1 MKVEFEV
8 LKRQFEK
15 YQSEFEEASIRVLR
29 SGYYVLGP
37 EVKKFEQQFADYCG
51 CKYCVSVGNG
61 LDALRFAVTALG
73 IKEGDEVIV
82 QANTF
87 IATPLAVSEAGAT
100 PVFVD
105 CDSFFGID
113 ANKIEAAISE
123 KTKAIMVVH
132 LYGQPCDIDSIL
144 AIAKKHN
151 LFVIEDCAQAHG
163 ATYKGQKIGSFGDVA
178 CFSFYP
184 TKPVG
189 AFGDAGAVVT
199 NSQAVAEKVQML
211 RNYGSR
217 VKYHHDI
224 LGVNSRLD
232 EMQAALLQVSL
243 AHADEGNVERN
254 EIADI
259 YLKGINNPKVVLP
272 SLREGATHAFHIFAI
287 RCDNRD
293 NLMNYLEENGI
304 HTLTHYPVPCHLAK
318 CYESLGYK
326 SGDFP
331 MTERNASTEIS
342 LPIYVG
348 MPKEEV
354 RNVVEVINKF

>member
-15 YQSEFEEASIRVLR
+15 YQSEFEEAALKVLR

-37 EVKKFEQQFADYCG
+37 EVKKLEEQFAKYCNS
-51 CKYCVSVGNG
+51 KYCVSVGNG

-73 IKEGDEVIV
+73 IAQGDEVIV

-105 CDSFFGID
+105 CDAFYGID
-113 ANKIEAAISE
+113 ADKIEAAISK
-123 KTKAIMVVH
+123 KTKAIMAVH
-132 LYGQPCDIDSIL
+132 LYGQPCDMDKIL

-163 ATYKGQKIGSFGDVA
+163 ATYKGKKIGSFGDVA

-199 NSQAVAEKVQML
+199 NSQEVAEKVQML

-243 AHADEGNVERN
+243 AHADAGNAERN
-254 EIADI
+254 DIANI
-259 YLKGINNPKVVLP
+259 YLTGIKNPKIILP
-272 SLREGATHAFHIFAI
+272 SSRKDVTHAYHIFAI
-287 RCDNRD
+287 RCDDRD
-293 NLMNYLEENGI
+293 NLMNYLKENGI
-304 HTLTHYPVPCHLAK
+304 NTLTHYPVPCHMAK

-326 SGDFP
+326 KGDFP

-348 MPKEEV
+348 MPKEEAEY
-354 RNVVEVINKF
+354 VVDVINRF